1 MSLHIGVVRF
11 ALGAQP
17 LMDVLF
23 DTTDSVPNLRAFCHV
38 TYEPALLPLVA
49 HICSLLPMDF
59 GVAVA
64 AF

>member
-11 ALGAQP
+11 GFGAQP

-23 DTTDSVPNLRAFCHV
+23 DTTDSAPNLRAFCHV
-38 TYEPALLPLVA
+38 TYEPALPPLVA
-49 HICSLLPMDF
+49 HVSSILSVDF
-59 GVAVA
+59 GVSVP